1 MKNLG
6 WIILLVSFNAFSQA
20 VIESTPLSIEEPAG
34 RQIIERPTGT
44 LVPATINPEDGQ
56 LKLEPAGSS
65 TSSSTSSEAIQIED
79 KKEEEKSSEAVEV
92 EVVTAPKKENKAY
105 QKYLGAEKFL
115 QFSFGYLN
123 SDYEKIDPSLDQG
136 SMITS
141 FRFVSD
147 MNARFQ
153 TGFTMEV
160 LTDNSGQDLPDSIR
174 ALQYKLFADYH
185 APIFPMKIDYLLG
198 VSFSL
203 GNFSIKRLSLNA
215 QGEQVTTKLKS
226 GTLIGI
232 APAAGLRIYL
242 VDRNSIDL
250 VVEYHQ
256 YFSNP
261 QRYIGGFAFAPR
273 FSFVF

>member
-6 WIILLVSFNAFSQA
+6 WILLLVSFNAFSQA
-20 VIESTPLSIEEPAG
+20 VIESAPLSIEEPAG
-34 RQIIERPTGT
+34 RQIIQRPTGT
-44 LVPATINPEDGQ
+44 IVPANINPVDGQ

-65 TSSSTSSEAIQIED
+65 TSSSVSSEAIQIED
-79 KKEEEKSSEAVEV
+79 KNVEEKYSQET
-92 EVVTAPKKENKAY
+92 EVVTATKKENKVY

-123 SDYEKIDPSLDQG
+123 SEYEKIDPSLDNG

-160 LTDNSGQDLPDSIR
+160 INDNSGQDLPDSIR
-174 ALQYKLFADYH
+174 ALHYKIFADYH
-185 APIFPMKIDYLLG
+185 APIFPTKIDYLLG

-215 QGEQVTTKLKS
+215 QREQVTTRLKS

-232 APAAGLRIYL
+232 APSAGLRIYL

-256 YFSNP
+256 YFSSP

>member
-6 WIILLVSFNAFSQA
+6 WILLLVSFNAFSQA

-44 LVPATINPEDGQ
+44 IVPATINPADGQ
-56 LKLEPAGSS
+56 LKLEPAGTS
-65 TSSSTSSEAIQIED
+65 TSSSSEAIQIED
-79 KKEEEKSSEAVEV
+79 KKEEVKSSEEAEA
-92 EVVTAPKKENKAY
+92 EVVVSPVKESKVY

-123 SDYEKIDPSLDQG
+123 SDYEKVDPSLDKG

-185 APIFPMKIDYLLG
+185 APIFPTKIDYLLG

-203 GNFSIKRLSLNA
+203 GNFSIKRLSLNG

-232 APAAGLRIYL
+232 APSAGLRIYL

-256 YFSNP
+256 YFSKP
-261 QRYIGGFAFAPR
+261 QRYISGFAFAPR